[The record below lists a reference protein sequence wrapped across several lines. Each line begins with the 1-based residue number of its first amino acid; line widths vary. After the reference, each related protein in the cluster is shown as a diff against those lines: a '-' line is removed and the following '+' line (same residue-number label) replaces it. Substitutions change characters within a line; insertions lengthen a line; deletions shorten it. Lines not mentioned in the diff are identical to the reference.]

1 MKRAEWQAVY
11 TPRGDMLE
19 KRVRQTLM
27 QLEDKPTHARPKRMV
42 WLAAALVLVLAAA
55 VAVAAGLTRSAKYD
69 AKLLAHHALEEKYG
83 FTRDMDS
90 FFRCTVEEKAGE
102 TVVTYSADEDVG
114 DFAWKLGDYIVTI
127 RDGKAEASWSNDG
140 EAVGGD
146 FSSDVW
152 DTALLARGIER
163 RKAGEE
169 WYEITGTAQAMD
181 EGLKTTEREDP
192 LKPEGLDG
200 ARLTDKSEPDTMKA
214 RDAVREKY
222 GLTEENL
229 ALFDAWERIEDGKK
243 QIVFVPNIPAEDDG
257 ILLEI
262 DDETT
267 ADQAFSSHSERMG
280 RYAAAFDGSGTI
292 QSVGWTHEGE
302 ELPDVTESTWGRA
315 SVYGAECLT
324 ELEKLLADLKAIRME
339 YPDDGW
345 TRTPAGDARLDER
358 MVAAG
363 FSATR
368 YNHVLP
374 ESGMLGE
381 QDALA
386 LARQALASDDG
397 VSAEWPNDPESV
409 TYAVCQKEEGKTVWN
424 VWFHSAE
431 GISVVTLD
439 AADGTILDVIVDTG
453 MAGNG

>member
-42 WLAAALVLVLAAA
+42 WLAAALILVLAAA

-69 AKLLAHHALEEKYG
+69 AKLLAHQALEEKYG
-83 FTRDMDS
+83 FTQDMDS
-90 FFRCTVEEKAGE
+90 FFTCSVEETDGQ
-102 TVVTYSADEDVG
+102 TVVTYRANVDIG

-152 DTALLARGIER
+152 DTALLARGIAR

-169 WYEITGTAQAMD
+169 WYEITGETLETGESLSSA
-181 EGLKTTEREDP
+181 EKTT
-192 LKPEGLDG
+192 PEV
-200 ARLTDKSEPDTMKA
+200 S
-214 RDAVREKY
+214 
-222 GLTEENL
+222 
-229 ALFDAWERIEDGKK
+229 
-243 QIVFVPNIPAEDDG
+243 
-257 ILLEI
+257 
-262 DDETT
+262 
-267 ADQAFSSHSERMG
+267 
-280 RYAAAFDGSGTI
+280 
-292 QSVGWTHEGE
+292 
-302 ELPDVTESTWGRA
+302 
-315 SVYGAECLT
+315 
-324 ELEKLLADLKAIRME
+324 
-339 YPDDGW
+339 
-345 TRTPAGDARLDER
+345 
-358 MVAAG
+358 AAG
-363 FSATR
+363 ESA
-368 YNHVLP
+368 VQP
-374 ESGMLGE
+374 GEGMLAE
-381 QDALA
+381 QEALD
-386 LARQALASDDG
+386 LARQALEGDG
-397 VSAEWPNDPESV
+397 GISAEALNDPENEL
-409 TYAVCQKEEGKTVWN
+409 YAVCQKEEGKTVWN

>member
-1 MKRAEWQAVY
+1 MKKAEWRAVY

-42 WLAAALVLVLAAA
+42 WLAAALILVLAAA

-152 DTALLARGIER
+152 DTALLAQGITR

-169 WYEITGTAQAMD
+169 WYEITGETLETGESLSGA
-181 EGLKTTEREDP
+181 EKTTPDVSAAGESAVQPGEGMLAEREA
-192 LKPEGLDG
+192 LD
-200 ARLTDKSEPDTMKA
+200 
-214 RDAVREKY
+214 
-222 GLTEENL
+222 
-229 ALFDAWERIEDGKK
+229 
-243 QIVFVPNIPAEDDG
+243 
-257 ILLEI
+257 
-262 DDETT
+262 
-267 ADQAFSSHSERMG
+267 
-280 RYAAAFDGSGTI
+280 
-292 QSVGWTHEGE
+292 
-302 ELPDVTESTWGRA
+302 
-315 SVYGAECLT
+315 
-324 ELEKLLADLKAIRME
+324 
-339 YPDDGW
+339 
-345 TRTPAGDARLDER
+345 
-358 MVAAG
+358 
-363 FSATR
+363 
-368 YNHVLP
+368 
-374 ESGMLGE
+374 
-381 QDALA
+381 
-386 LARQALASDDG
+386 LARQALEGDG
-397 VSAEWPNDPESV
+397 GISAEALNDPENEL
-409 TYAVCQKEEGKTVWN
+409 YAVCQKEEGKTVWN

>member
-19 KRVRQTLM
+19 ERVRQTLM

-42 WLAAALVLVLAAA
+42 WLAAALILVLAAA

-152 DTALLARGIER
+152 DTALLAQGIAR

-169 WYEITGTAQAMD
+169 WYEITGETLETGESLSGA
-181 EGLKTTEREDP
+181 EKTT
-192 LKPEGLDG
+192 PEV
-200 ARLTDKSEPDTMKA
+200 S
-214 RDAVREKY
+214 
-222 GLTEENL
+222 
-229 ALFDAWERIEDGKK
+229 
-243 QIVFVPNIPAEDDG
+243 
-257 ILLEI
+257 
-262 DDETT
+262 
-267 ADQAFSSHSERMG
+267 
-280 RYAAAFDGSGTI
+280 
-292 QSVGWTHEGE
+292 
-302 ELPDVTESTWGRA
+302 
-315 SVYGAECLT
+315 
-324 ELEKLLADLKAIRME
+324 
-339 YPDDGW
+339 
-345 TRTPAGDARLDER
+345 
-358 MVAAG
+358 AAG
-363 FSATR
+363 ESA
-368 YNHVLP
+368 VQP
-374 ESGMLGE
+374 GEGMLAE
-381 QDALA
+381 QEALD
-386 LARQALASDDG
+386 LARQALEGDG
-397 VSAEWPNDPESV
+397 GISAEALNDPENEL
-409 TYAVCQKEEGKTVWN
+409 YAVCQKEEGKTVWN

-439 AADGTILDVIVDTG
+439 AADGTILDVIIDTG

>member
-1 MKRAEWQAVY
+1 MKKAEWRAVY
-11 TPRGDMLE
+11 APRGDMLE

-69 AKLLAHHALEEKYG
+69 AKLLAHQALEEKYG

-102 TVVTYSADEDVG
+102 TVVTYRANADIG
-114 DFAWKLGDYIVTI
+114 DFAWKLGDYTVAI

-152 DTALLARGIER
+152 DTALLAQGIAR

-169 WYEITGTAQAMD
+169 WYEITGETLETGESLSGA
-181 EGLKTTEREDP
+181 EKTT
-192 LKPEGLDG
+192 PEV
-200 ARLTDKSEPDTMKA
+200 S
-214 RDAVREKY
+214 
-222 GLTEENL
+222 
-229 ALFDAWERIEDGKK
+229 
-243 QIVFVPNIPAEDDG
+243 
-257 ILLEI
+257 
-262 DDETT
+262 
-267 ADQAFSSHSERMG
+267 
-280 RYAAAFDGSGTI
+280 
-292 QSVGWTHEGE
+292 
-302 ELPDVTESTWGRA
+302 
-315 SVYGAECLT
+315 
-324 ELEKLLADLKAIRME
+324 
-339 YPDDGW
+339 
-345 TRTPAGDARLDER
+345 
-358 MVAAG
+358 AAG
-363 FSATR
+363 ESA
-368 YNHVLP
+368 VQP
-374 ESGMLGE
+374 GEGMLAE
-381 QDALA
+381 QEALD
-386 LARQALASDDG
+386 LARQALEGDG
-397 VSAEWPNDPESV
+397 GISAEALNDPENEL
-409 TYAVCQKEEGKTVWN
+409 YAVCQKEEGKTVWN

>member
-1 MKRAEWQAVY
+1 MKRAEWRAVY

-69 AKLLAHHALEEKYG
+69 AKLLAHQALEEKYG

-152 DTALLARGIER
+152 DTALLARGIAR

-169 WYEITGTAQAMD
+169 WYEITGETLETGESLSGA
-181 EGLKTTEREDP
+181 EKTT
-192 LKPEGLDG
+192 PEV
-200 ARLTDKSEPDTMKA
+200 S
-214 RDAVREKY
+214 
-222 GLTEENL
+222 
-229 ALFDAWERIEDGKK
+229 
-243 QIVFVPNIPAEDDG
+243 
-257 ILLEI
+257 
-262 DDETT
+262 
-267 ADQAFSSHSERMG
+267 
-280 RYAAAFDGSGTI
+280 
-292 QSVGWTHEGE
+292 
-302 ELPDVTESTWGRA
+302 
-315 SVYGAECLT
+315 
-324 ELEKLLADLKAIRME
+324 
-339 YPDDGW
+339 
-345 TRTPAGDARLDER
+345 
-358 MVAAG
+358 AAG
-363 FSATR
+363 ESA
-368 YNHVLP
+368 VQP
-374 ESGMLGE
+374 GEGMLAE
-381 QDALA
+381 QEALD
-386 LARQALASDDG
+386 LARQALEGDG
-397 VSAEWPNDPESV
+397 GISTEALNDPENEL
-409 TYAVCQKEEGKTVWN
+409 YAVCQKEEGKTVWN

>member
-1 MKRAEWQAVY
+1 MKKAEWRAVY
-11 TPRGDMLE
+11 APRGDMLE

-69 AKLLAHHALEEKYG
+69 AKLLAHQALEEKYG

-140 EAVGGD
+140 EAVSGD

-169 WYEITGTAQAMD
+169 WYEITGETLETGESLSGA
-181 EGLKTTEREDP
+181 EKTT
-192 LKPEGLDG
+192 PEV
-200 ARLTDKSEPDTMKA
+200 S
-214 RDAVREKY
+214 
-222 GLTEENL
+222 
-229 ALFDAWERIEDGKK
+229 
-243 QIVFVPNIPAEDDG
+243 
-257 ILLEI
+257 
-262 DDETT
+262 
-267 ADQAFSSHSERMG
+267 
-280 RYAAAFDGSGTI
+280 
-292 QSVGWTHEGE
+292 
-302 ELPDVTESTWGRA
+302 
-315 SVYGAECLT
+315 
-324 ELEKLLADLKAIRME
+324 
-339 YPDDGW
+339 
-345 TRTPAGDARLDER
+345 
-358 MVAAG
+358 AAG
-363 FSATR
+363 ESA
-368 YNHVLP
+368 VQP
-374 ESGMLGE
+374 GEGMLAE
-381 QDALA
+381 QEALD
-386 LARQALASDDG
+386 LARQALEGDG
-397 VSAEWPNDPESV
+397 GTSAEALNDPENEL
-409 TYAVCQKEEGKTVWN
+409 YAVCQKEEGKTVWN

>member
-1 MKRAEWQAVY
+1 MKRAEWRAVY
-11 TPRGDMLE
+11 APRGDMLE

-42 WLAAALVLVLAAA
+42 WLAAALILVLAAA

-69 AKLLAHHALEEKYG
+69 AKLLAHQALEEKYG

-114 DFAWKLGDYIVTI
+114 DFAWKLGDYTVTI

-152 DTALLARGIER
+152 DTALLAQGIAR

-169 WYEITGTAQAMD
+169 WYEITGETLETGESLSGAK
-181 EGLKTTEREDP
+181 KTT
-192 LKPEGLDG
+192 PEV
-200 ARLTDKSEPDTMKA
+200 S
-214 RDAVREKY
+214 
-222 GLTEENL
+222 
-229 ALFDAWERIEDGKK
+229 
-243 QIVFVPNIPAEDDG
+243 
-257 ILLEI
+257 
-262 DDETT
+262 
-267 ADQAFSSHSERMG
+267 
-280 RYAAAFDGSGTI
+280 
-292 QSVGWTHEGE
+292 
-302 ELPDVTESTWGRA
+302 
-315 SVYGAECLT
+315 
-324 ELEKLLADLKAIRME
+324 
-339 YPDDGW
+339 
-345 TRTPAGDARLDER
+345 
-358 MVAAG
+358 AAG
-363 FSATR
+363 ESA
-368 YNHVLP
+368 VQP
-374 ESGMLGE
+374 GEGMLAE
-381 QDALA
+381 QEALD
-386 LARQALASDDG
+386 LARQALEGDG
-397 VSAEWPNDPESV
+397 GISAEALNDPENEL
-409 TYAVCQKEEGKTVWN
+409 YAVCQKEEGKTVWN

>member
-1 MKRAEWQAVY
+1 MKKAEWRAVY
-11 TPRGDMLE
+11 APRGDMLE

-42 WLAAALVLVLAAA
+42 WLAAALILVLAAA

-69 AKLLAHHALEEKYG
+69 AKLLAHQALEEKYG

-114 DFAWKLGDYIVTI
+114 DFAWKLGDYTVTI

-169 WYEITGTAQAMD
+169 WYEITGETLETGESLSGA
-181 EGLKTTEREDP
+181 EKTT
-192 LKPEGLDG
+192 PEV
-200 ARLTDKSEPDTMKA
+200 S
-214 RDAVREKY
+214 
-222 GLTEENL
+222 
-229 ALFDAWERIEDGKK
+229 
-243 QIVFVPNIPAEDDG
+243 
-257 ILLEI
+257 
-262 DDETT
+262 
-267 ADQAFSSHSERMG
+267 
-280 RYAAAFDGSGTI
+280 
-292 QSVGWTHEGE
+292 
-302 ELPDVTESTWGRA
+302 
-315 SVYGAECLT
+315 
-324 ELEKLLADLKAIRME
+324 
-339 YPDDGW
+339 
-345 TRTPAGDARLDER
+345 
-358 MVAAG
+358 AAG
-363 FSATR
+363 ESA
-368 YNHVLP
+368 VQP
-374 ESGMLGE
+374 GEGMLAE
-381 QDALA
+381 QEALD
-386 LARQALASDDG
+386 LARQALEGDG
-397 VSAEWPNDPESV
+397 GISAEALNDPENEL
-409 TYAVCQKEEGKTVWN
+409 YAVCQKEEGKTVWN

>member
-1 MKRAEWQAVY
+1 MKKAEWRAVY
-11 TPRGDMLE
+11 APRGDMLE

-42 WLAAALVLVLAAA
+42 WLAAALILVLAAA

-69 AKLLAHHALEEKYG
+69 AKLLAHQALEEKYS

-169 WYEITGTAQAMD
+169 WYEITGETLETGESLSGAEKTTPEVSAAGESAVQPD
-181 EGLKTTEREDP
+181 EGMLAEQEA
-192 LKPEGLDG
+192 LD
-200 ARLTDKSEPDTMKA
+200 
-214 RDAVREKY
+214 
-222 GLTEENL
+222 
-229 ALFDAWERIEDGKK
+229 
-243 QIVFVPNIPAEDDG
+243 
-257 ILLEI
+257 
-262 DDETT
+262 
-267 ADQAFSSHSERMG
+267 
-280 RYAAAFDGSGTI
+280 
-292 QSVGWTHEGE
+292 
-302 ELPDVTESTWGRA
+302 
-315 SVYGAECLT
+315 
-324 ELEKLLADLKAIRME
+324 
-339 YPDDGW
+339 
-345 TRTPAGDARLDER
+345 
-358 MVAAG
+358 
-363 FSATR
+363 
-368 YNHVLP
+368 
-374 ESGMLGE
+374 
-381 QDALA
+381 
-386 LARQALASDDG
+386 LARQALEGDG
-397 VSAEWPNDPESV
+397 GISAEALNDPENEL
-409 TYAVCQKEEGKTVWN
+409 YAVCQKEEGKTVWN

>member
-19 KRVRQTLM
+19 ERVRQTLM

-42 WLAAALVLVLAAA
+42 WLAAALILVLAAA

-69 AKLLAHHALEEKYG
+69 AKLLAHQALEEKYG

-90 FFRCTVEEKAGE
+90 FFTCSVEEADGQ
-102 TVVTYSADEDVG
+102 TVVTYRANADIG

-169 WYEITGTAQAMD
+169 WYEITGETLETGESLSGAK
-181 EGLKTTEREDP
+181 KTT
-192 LKPEGLDG
+192 PEV
-200 ARLTDKSEPDTMKA
+200 S
-214 RDAVREKY
+214 
-222 GLTEENL
+222 
-229 ALFDAWERIEDGKK
+229 
-243 QIVFVPNIPAEDDG
+243 
-257 ILLEI
+257 
-262 DDETT
+262 
-267 ADQAFSSHSERMG
+267 
-280 RYAAAFDGSGTI
+280 
-292 QSVGWTHEGE
+292 
-302 ELPDVTESTWGRA
+302 
-315 SVYGAECLT
+315 
-324 ELEKLLADLKAIRME
+324 
-339 YPDDGW
+339 
-345 TRTPAGDARLDER
+345 
-358 MVAAG
+358 AAG
-363 FSATR
+363 ESA
-368 YNHVLP
+368 VQP
-374 ESGMLGE
+374 GEGMLAE
-381 QDALA
+381 QEALD
-386 LARQALASDDG
+386 LARQALEGDG
-397 VSAEWPNDPESV
+397 GISAEALNDPENEL
-409 TYAVCQKEEGKTVWN
+409 YAVCQKEEGKTVWN

-439 AADGTILDVIVDTG
+439 AADGAILDVIVDTG

>member
-42 WLAAALVLVLAAA
+42 WLAAALVLMLAAA

-69 AKLLAHHALEEKYG
+69 AKLLAHQALEEKYG

-169 WYEITGTAQAMD
+169 WYEITGETLETGESLSGA
-181 EGLKTTEREDP
+181 EKTT
-192 LKPEGLDG
+192 PEVSAAGESAVQPGEGMLAEQEALDL
-200 ARLTDKSEPDTMKA
+200 ARLE
-214 RDAVREKY
+214 
-222 GLTEENL
+222 G
-229 ALFDAWERIEDGKK
+229 DG
-243 QIVFVPNIPAEDDG
+243 G
-257 ILLEI
+257 I
-262 DDETT
+262 
-267 ADQAFSSHSERMG
+267 
-280 RYAAAFDGSGTI
+280 
-292 QSVGWTHEGE
+292 
-302 ELPDVTESTWGRA
+302 
-315 SVYGAECLT
+315 
-324 ELEKLLADLKAIRME
+324 
-339 YPDDGW
+339 
-345 TRTPAGDARLDER
+345 
-358 MVAAG
+358 
-363 FSATR
+363 
-368 YNHVLP
+368 
-374 ESGMLGE
+374 
-381 QDALA
+381 
-386 LARQALASDDG
+386 
-397 VSAEWPNDPESV
+397 SAEALNDPENEL
-409 TYAVCQKEEGKTVWN
+409 YAVCQKEEGKTVWN

>member
-19 KRVRQTLM
+19 ERVRQTLM

-169 WYEITGTAQAMD
+169 WYEITEETLETGESLSGA
-181 EGLKTTEREDP
+181 EKTT
-192 LKPEGLDG
+192 PEV
-200 ARLTDKSEPDTMKA
+200 S
-214 RDAVREKY
+214 
-222 GLTEENL
+222 
-229 ALFDAWERIEDGKK
+229 
-243 QIVFVPNIPAEDDG
+243 
-257 ILLEI
+257 
-262 DDETT
+262 
-267 ADQAFSSHSERMG
+267 
-280 RYAAAFDGSGTI
+280 
-292 QSVGWTHEGE
+292 
-302 ELPDVTESTWGRA
+302 
-315 SVYGAECLT
+315 
-324 ELEKLLADLKAIRME
+324 
-339 YPDDGW
+339 
-345 TRTPAGDARLDER
+345 
-358 MVAAG
+358 AAG
-363 FSATR
+363 ESA
-368 YNHVLP
+368 VQP
-374 ESGMLGE
+374 GEGMLAE
-381 QDALA
+381 QEALD
-386 LARQALASDDG
+386 LARQALEGDG
-397 VSAEWPNDPESV
+397 GISAEALNDPENEL
-409 TYAVCQKEEGKTVWN
+409 YAVCQKEEGKTVWN

>member
-1 MKRAEWQAVY
+1 MKKVEWRAVY
-11 TPRGDMLE
+11 APRGDMLE

-83 FTRDMDS
+83 FTQDMDS
-90 FFRCTVEEKAGE
+90 FFTCSVEEADGQ
-102 TVVTYSADEDVG
+102 TVVTYRANADIG

-152 DTALLARGIER
+152 DTALLARGIAR

-169 WYEITGTAQAMD
+169 WYEITGETLETGESLSGA
-181 EGLKTTEREDP
+181 EKTT
-192 LKPEGLDG
+192 PEV
-200 ARLTDKSEPDTMKA
+200 S
-214 RDAVREKY
+214 
-222 GLTEENL
+222 
-229 ALFDAWERIEDGKK
+229 
-243 QIVFVPNIPAEDDG
+243 
-257 ILLEI
+257 
-262 DDETT
+262 
-267 ADQAFSSHSERMG
+267 
-280 RYAAAFDGSGTI
+280 
-292 QSVGWTHEGE
+292 
-302 ELPDVTESTWGRA
+302 
-315 SVYGAECLT
+315 
-324 ELEKLLADLKAIRME
+324 
-339 YPDDGW
+339 
-345 TRTPAGDARLDER
+345 
-358 MVAAG
+358 AAG
-363 FSATR
+363 ESA
-368 YNHVLP
+368 VQP
-374 ESGMLGE
+374 GEGMLAE
-381 QDALA
+381 QEALD
-386 LARQALASDDG
+386 LARQALEGDG
-397 VSAEWPNDPESV
+397 GISAEALNDPENEL
-409 TYAVCQKEEGKTVWN
+409 YAVCQKEEGKTVWN

>member
-1 MKRAEWQAVY
+1 MKKAEWQAVY

-90 FFRCTVEEKAGE
+90 FFTCSVEEADGQ
-102 TVVTYSADEDVG
+102 TVVTYRANADIG
-114 DFAWKLGDYIVTI
+114 DFAWKLGDYTVTI

-140 EAVGGD
+140 EAVSGD

-152 DTALLARGIER
+152 DTALLAQGIAR

-169 WYEITGTAQAMD
+169 WYEITGETLETGESLSGA
-181 EGLKTTEREDP
+181 EKTT
-192 LKPEGLDG
+192 PEV
-200 ARLTDKSEPDTMKA
+200 S
-214 RDAVREKY
+214 
-222 GLTEENL
+222 
-229 ALFDAWERIEDGKK
+229 
-243 QIVFVPNIPAEDDG
+243 
-257 ILLEI
+257 
-262 DDETT
+262 
-267 ADQAFSSHSERMG
+267 
-280 RYAAAFDGSGTI
+280 
-292 QSVGWTHEGE
+292 
-302 ELPDVTESTWGRA
+302 
-315 SVYGAECLT
+315 
-324 ELEKLLADLKAIRME
+324 
-339 YPDDGW
+339 
-345 TRTPAGDARLDER
+345 
-358 MVAAG
+358 AAG
-363 FSATR
+363 ESA
-368 YNHVLP
+368 VQP
-374 ESGMLGE
+374 GEGMLAE
-381 QDALA
+381 QEALD
-386 LARQALASDDG
+386 LARQALEGDG
-397 VSAEWPNDPESV
+397 GISAEALNNPENEL
-409 TYAVCQKEEGKTVWN
+409 YAVCQKEEGKTVWN

>member
-27 QLEDKPTHARPKRMV
+27 QLEDKPTHARPKRMA

-83 FTRDMDS
+83 FTQDMDS
-90 FFRCTVEEKAGE
+90 FFTCSVEEADGQ
-102 TVVTYSADEDVG
+102 TVVTYRANADIG

-127 RDGKAEASWSNDG
+127 RDGKAETSWSNDG

-169 WYEITGTAQAMD
+169 WYEITGETLETGESLSGA
-181 EGLKTTEREDP
+181 EKTT
-192 LKPEGLDG
+192 PEV
-200 ARLTDKSEPDTMKA
+200 S
-214 RDAVREKY
+214 
-222 GLTEENL
+222 
-229 ALFDAWERIEDGKK
+229 
-243 QIVFVPNIPAEDDG
+243 
-257 ILLEI
+257 
-262 DDETT
+262 
-267 ADQAFSSHSERMG
+267 
-280 RYAAAFDGSGTI
+280 
-292 QSVGWTHEGE
+292 
-302 ELPDVTESTWGRA
+302 
-315 SVYGAECLT
+315 
-324 ELEKLLADLKAIRME
+324 
-339 YPDDGW
+339 
-345 TRTPAGDARLDER
+345 
-358 MVAAG
+358 AAG
-363 FSATR
+363 ESA
-368 YNHVLP
+368 VQP
-374 ESGMLGE
+374 GEGMLAE
-381 QDALA
+381 QEALD
-386 LARQALASDDG
+386 LARQALEGDG
-397 VSAEWPNDPESV
+397 GISAEALNDPENEL
-409 TYAVCQKEEGKTVWN
+409 YAVCQKEEGKTVWN

>member
-1 MKRAEWQAVY
+1 MKRAEWRAVY

-69 AKLLAHHALEEKYG
+69 AKLLAHQALEEKYG

-114 DFAWKLGDYIVTI
+114 DFAWKLGDYTVTI

-152 DTALLARGIER
+152 DTALLARGIEL

-169 WYEITGTAQAMD
+169 WYEITGETLETGESLSGAEKTTPEVSAAGESAVQPD
-181 EGLKTTEREDP
+181 EGMLAEQEA
-192 LKPEGLDG
+192 LD
-200 ARLTDKSEPDTMKA
+200 
-214 RDAVREKY
+214 
-222 GLTEENL
+222 
-229 ALFDAWERIEDGKK
+229 
-243 QIVFVPNIPAEDDG
+243 
-257 ILLEI
+257 
-262 DDETT
+262 
-267 ADQAFSSHSERMG
+267 
-280 RYAAAFDGSGTI
+280 
-292 QSVGWTHEGE
+292 
-302 ELPDVTESTWGRA
+302 
-315 SVYGAECLT
+315 
-324 ELEKLLADLKAIRME
+324 
-339 YPDDGW
+339 
-345 TRTPAGDARLDER
+345 
-358 MVAAG
+358 
-363 FSATR
+363 
-368 YNHVLP
+368 
-374 ESGMLGE
+374 
-381 QDALA
+381 
-386 LARQALASDDG
+386 LARQALEGDG
-397 VSAEWPNDPESV
+397 GISAEALNDPESV

>member
-83 FTRDMDS
+83 FTQDMDS
-90 FFRCTVEEKAGE
+90 FFTCSVEEADGQ
-102 TVVTYSADEDVG
+102 TVVTYRADEDVG

-152 DTALLARGIER
+152 DTALLARGIAR

-169 WYEITGTAQAMD
+169 WYEITGETLETGESLSGA
-181 EGLKTTEREDP
+181 EKTT
-192 LKPEGLDG
+192 PEV
-200 ARLTDKSEPDTMKA
+200 S
-214 RDAVREKY
+214 
-222 GLTEENL
+222 
-229 ALFDAWERIEDGKK
+229 
-243 QIVFVPNIPAEDDG
+243 
-257 ILLEI
+257 
-262 DDETT
+262 
-267 ADQAFSSHSERMG
+267 
-280 RYAAAFDGSGTI
+280 
-292 QSVGWTHEGE
+292 
-302 ELPDVTESTWGRA
+302 
-315 SVYGAECLT
+315 
-324 ELEKLLADLKAIRME
+324 
-339 YPDDGW
+339 
-345 TRTPAGDARLDER
+345 
-358 MVAAG
+358 AAG
-363 FSATR
+363 ESA
-368 YNHVLP
+368 VQP
-374 ESGMLGE
+374 GEGMLAE
-381 QDALA
+381 QEALD
-386 LARQALASDDG
+386 LARQALEGDG
-397 VSAEWPNDPESV
+397 GISAEALNDPENEL
-409 TYAVCQKEEGKTVWN
+409 YAVCQKEEGKTVWN

>member
-11 TPRGDMLE
+11 TPRGDMLDE
-19 KRVRQTLM
+19 RVKRTLS
-27 QLEDKPTHARPKRMV
+27 QLEDQPTHARPKRMV

-90 FFRCTVEEKAGE
+90 FFTCSVEEADGQ
-102 TVVTYSADEDVG
+102 TVVTYRANADIG

-169 WYEITGTAQAMD
+169 WYEITGETLETGESLSGA
-181 EGLKTTEREDP
+181 EKTT
-192 LKPEGLDG
+192 PEV
-200 ARLTDKSEPDTMKA
+200 S
-214 RDAVREKY
+214 
-222 GLTEENL
+222 
-229 ALFDAWERIEDGKK
+229 
-243 QIVFVPNIPAEDDG
+243 
-257 ILLEI
+257 
-262 DDETT
+262 
-267 ADQAFSSHSERMG
+267 
-280 RYAAAFDGSGTI
+280 
-292 QSVGWTHEGE
+292 
-302 ELPDVTESTWGRA
+302 
-315 SVYGAECLT
+315 
-324 ELEKLLADLKAIRME
+324 
-339 YPDDGW
+339 
-345 TRTPAGDARLDER
+345 
-358 MVAAG
+358 AAG
-363 FSATR
+363 ESA
-368 YNHVLP
+368 VQP
-374 ESGMLGE
+374 GEGMLAE
-381 QDALA
+381 QEALD
-386 LARQALASDDG
+386 LARQALEGDG
-397 VSAEWPNDPESV
+397 GISAEALNDPENEL
-409 TYAVCQKEEGKTVWN
+409 YAVCQKEEGKTVWN

>member
-83 FTRDMDS
+83 FTQDMDS
-90 FFRCTVEEKAGE
+90 FFTCSVEEADGQ
-102 TVVTYSADEDVG
+102 TVVTYRANADIG

-152 DTALLARGIER
+152 DTALLARGIEL

-169 WYEITGTAQAMD
+169 WYEITGETLETGESLSGA
-181 EGLKTTEREDP
+181 EKTT
-192 LKPEGLDG
+192 PEV
-200 ARLTDKSEPDTMKA
+200 S
-214 RDAVREKY
+214 
-222 GLTEENL
+222 
-229 ALFDAWERIEDGKK
+229 
-243 QIVFVPNIPAEDDG
+243 
-257 ILLEI
+257 
-262 DDETT
+262 
-267 ADQAFSSHSERMG
+267 
-280 RYAAAFDGSGTI
+280 
-292 QSVGWTHEGE
+292 
-302 ELPDVTESTWGRA
+302 
-315 SVYGAECLT
+315 
-324 ELEKLLADLKAIRME
+324 
-339 YPDDGW
+339 
-345 TRTPAGDARLDER
+345 
-358 MVAAG
+358 AAG
-363 FSATR
+363 ESA
-368 YNHVLP
+368 VQP
-374 ESGMLGE
+374 GEGMLAE
-381 QDALA
+381 QEALD
-386 LARQALASDDG
+386 LARQALEGDG
-397 VSAEWPNDPESV
+397 GISAEALNDPENEL
-409 TYAVCQKEEGKTVWN
+409 YAVCQKEEGKTVWN

>member
-1 MKRAEWQAVY
+1 MKKAEWRAVY
-11 TPRGDMLE
+11 APRGDMLE

-69 AKLLAHHALEEKYG
+69 AKLLAHQALEEKYG

-114 DFAWKLGDYIVTI
+114 DFAWKLGDYIITI

-140 EAVGGD
+140 EAVSGD

-169 WYEITGTAQAMD
+169 WYEITGETLETGESLSGA
-181 EGLKTTEREDP
+181 EKTT
-192 LKPEGLDG
+192 PEVSTAGE
-200 ARLTDKSEPDTMKA
+200 S
-214 RDAVREKY
+214 AV
-222 GLTEENL
+222 
-229 ALFDAWERIEDGKK
+229 
-243 QIVFVPNIPAEDDG
+243 QP
-257 ILLEI
+257 
-262 DDETT
+262 
-267 ADQAFSSHSERMG
+267 
-280 RYAAAFDGSGTI
+280 
-292 QSVGWTHEGE
+292 GE
-302 ELPDVTESTWGRA
+302 
-315 SVYGAECLT
+315 
-324 ELEKLLADLKAIRME
+324 
-339 YPDDGW
+339 
-345 TRTPAGDARLDER
+345 
-358 MVAAG
+358 
-363 FSATR
+363 
-368 YNHVLP
+368 
-374 ESGMLGE
+374 GMLAE
-381 QDALA
+381 QEALD
-386 LARQALASDDG
+386 LARQALEGDG
-397 VSAEWPNDPESV
+397 GISAEALNDPENEL
-409 TYAVCQKEEGKTVWN
+409 YAVCQKEEGKTVWN

>member
-83 FTRDMDS
+83 FTQDMDS
-90 FFRCTVEEKAGE
+90 FFTCSVEEADGQ
-102 TVVTYSADEDVG
+102 TVVIYRANADIG

-169 WYEITGTAQAMD
+169 WYEITGETL
-181 EGLKTTEREDP
+181 ETGESLSGEEKTT
-192 LKPEGLDG
+192 PEV
-200 ARLTDKSEPDTMKA
+200 S
-214 RDAVREKY
+214 
-222 GLTEENL
+222 
-229 ALFDAWERIEDGKK
+229 
-243 QIVFVPNIPAEDDG
+243 
-257 ILLEI
+257 
-262 DDETT
+262 
-267 ADQAFSSHSERMG
+267 
-280 RYAAAFDGSGTI
+280 
-292 QSVGWTHEGE
+292 
-302 ELPDVTESTWGRA
+302 
-315 SVYGAECLT
+315 
-324 ELEKLLADLKAIRME
+324 
-339 YPDDGW
+339 
-345 TRTPAGDARLDER
+345 
-358 MVAAG
+358 AAG
-363 FSATR
+363 ESA
-368 YNHVLP
+368 VQP
-374 ESGMLGE
+374 GEGMLAE
-381 QDALA
+381 QEALD
-386 LARQALASDDG
+386 LARQALEGDG
-397 VSAEWPNDPESV
+397 GISAEALNDPENEL
-409 TYAVCQKEEGKTVWN
+409 YAVCQKEEGKTVWN

>member
-11 TPRGDMLE
+11 TPRGDMLDE
-19 KRVRQTLM
+19 RVKRTLS
-27 QLEDKPTHARPKRMV
+27 QLEGQPMRARPKRMV
-42 WLAAALVLVLAAA
+42 WLAAALILVLAAA

-140 EAVGGD
+140 EAVSGD

-169 WYEITGTAQAMD
+169 WNEITGETLETGESLSGA
-181 EGLKTTEREDP
+181 EKTT
-192 LKPEGLDG
+192 PEV
-200 ARLTDKSEPDTMKA
+200 S
-214 RDAVREKY
+214 
-222 GLTEENL
+222 
-229 ALFDAWERIEDGKK
+229 
-243 QIVFVPNIPAEDDG
+243 
-257 ILLEI
+257 
-262 DDETT
+262 
-267 ADQAFSSHSERMG
+267 
-280 RYAAAFDGSGTI
+280 
-292 QSVGWTHEGE
+292 
-302 ELPDVTESTWGRA
+302 
-315 SVYGAECLT
+315 
-324 ELEKLLADLKAIRME
+324 
-339 YPDDGW
+339 
-345 TRTPAGDARLDER
+345 
-358 MVAAG
+358 AAG
-363 FSATR
+363 ESA
-368 YNHVLP
+368 VQP
-374 ESGMLGE
+374 GEGMLAE
-381 QDALA
+381 QEALD
-386 LARQALASDDG
+386 LARQALEGDG
-397 VSAEWPNDPESV
+397 GISAEALNDPENEL
-409 TYAVCQKEEGKTVWN
+409 YAVCQKEEGKTVWN

>member
-69 AKLLAHHALEEKYG
+69 AKLLAHDALEEKYG

-127 RDGKAEASWSNDG
+127 RNGKAEASWSNDG

-169 WYEITGTAQAMD
+169 WYEITGETLETGESLSGA
-181 EGLKTTEREDP
+181 EKTT
-192 LKPEGLDG
+192 PEV
-200 ARLTDKSEPDTMKA
+200 S
-214 RDAVREKY
+214 
-222 GLTEENL
+222 
-229 ALFDAWERIEDGKK
+229 
-243 QIVFVPNIPAEDDG
+243 
-257 ILLEI
+257 
-262 DDETT
+262 
-267 ADQAFSSHSERMG
+267 
-280 RYAAAFDGSGTI
+280 
-292 QSVGWTHEGE
+292 
-302 ELPDVTESTWGRA
+302 
-315 SVYGAECLT
+315 
-324 ELEKLLADLKAIRME
+324 
-339 YPDDGW
+339 
-345 TRTPAGDARLDER
+345 
-358 MVAAG
+358 AAG
-363 FSATR
+363 ESA
-368 YNHVLP
+368 VQP
-374 ESGMLGE
+374 GEGMLAE
-381 QDALA
+381 QDALD
-386 LARQALASDDG
+386 LARQALEGDG
-397 VSAEWPNDPESV
+397 GISAEALNDPENEL
-409 TYAVCQKEEGKTVWN
+409 YAVCQKEEGKTVWN

>member
-1 MKRAEWQAVY
+1 MKRAEWRAVY
-11 TPRGDMLE
+11 APRGDMLE
-19 KRVRQTLM
+19 ERVRQTLM

-69 AKLLAHHALEEKYG
+69 AKLLAHQALEEKYG

-169 WYEITGTAQAMD
+169 WYEITGETLETGESLSGA
-181 EGLKTTEREDP
+181 EKTT
-192 LKPEGLDG
+192 PEV
-200 ARLTDKSEPDTMKA
+200 S
-214 RDAVREKY
+214 
-222 GLTEENL
+222 
-229 ALFDAWERIEDGKK
+229 
-243 QIVFVPNIPAEDDG
+243 
-257 ILLEI
+257 
-262 DDETT
+262 
-267 ADQAFSSHSERMG
+267 
-280 RYAAAFDGSGTI
+280 
-292 QSVGWTHEGE
+292 
-302 ELPDVTESTWGRA
+302 
-315 SVYGAECLT
+315 
-324 ELEKLLADLKAIRME
+324 
-339 YPDDGW
+339 
-345 TRTPAGDARLDER
+345 
-358 MVAAG
+358 AAG
-363 FSATR
+363 ESA
-368 YNHVLP
+368 VQP
-374 ESGMLGE
+374 GEGMLAE
-381 QDALA
+381 QEALD
-386 LARQALASDDG
+386 LARQALEGDG
-397 VSAEWPNDPESV
+397 GISAEALNDPENEL
-409 TYAVCQKEEGKTVWN
+409 YAVCQKEEGKTVWN

>member
-42 WLAAALVLVLAAA
+42 WLAAALILVLAAA

-69 AKLLAHHALEEKYG
+69 AKLLAHQALEEKYG
-83 FTRDMDS
+83 FTQDMDS
-90 FFRCTVEEKAGE
+90 FFTCSVEETDGQ
-102 TVVTYSADEDVG
+102 TVVTYRANVDIG

-152 DTALLARGIER
+152 DTALLAQGIAR

-169 WYEITGTAQAMD
+169 WYEITGETLETGESLSSA
-181 EGLKTTEREDP
+181 EKTT
-192 LKPEGLDG
+192 PEV
-200 ARLTDKSEPDTMKA
+200 S
-214 RDAVREKY
+214 
-222 GLTEENL
+222 
-229 ALFDAWERIEDGKK
+229 
-243 QIVFVPNIPAEDDG
+243 
-257 ILLEI
+257 
-262 DDETT
+262 
-267 ADQAFSSHSERMG
+267 
-280 RYAAAFDGSGTI
+280 
-292 QSVGWTHEGE
+292 
-302 ELPDVTESTWGRA
+302 
-315 SVYGAECLT
+315 
-324 ELEKLLADLKAIRME
+324 
-339 YPDDGW
+339 
-345 TRTPAGDARLDER
+345 
-358 MVAAG
+358 AAG
-363 FSATR
+363 ESA
-368 YNHVLP
+368 VQP
-374 ESGMLGE
+374 GEGMLAE
-381 QDALA
+381 QEALD
-386 LARQALASDDG
+386 LARQALEGDG
-397 VSAEWPNDPESV
+397 GISAEALNDPENEL
-409 TYAVCQKEEGKTVWN
+409 YAVCQKEEGKTVWN

>member
-90 FFRCTVEEKAGE
+90 FFTCSVEEADGQ
-102 TVVTYSADEDVG
+102 TVVTYRANADIG

-152 DTALLARGIER
+152 DTALLARGIAR

-169 WYEITGTAQAMD
+169 WYEITGETLETGESLSGA
-181 EGLKTTEREDP
+181 EKTT
-192 LKPEGLDG
+192 PEV
-200 ARLTDKSEPDTMKA
+200 S
-214 RDAVREKY
+214 
-222 GLTEENL
+222 
-229 ALFDAWERIEDGKK
+229 
-243 QIVFVPNIPAEDDG
+243 
-257 ILLEI
+257 
-262 DDETT
+262 
-267 ADQAFSSHSERMG
+267 
-280 RYAAAFDGSGTI
+280 
-292 QSVGWTHEGE
+292 
-302 ELPDVTESTWGRA
+302 
-315 SVYGAECLT
+315 
-324 ELEKLLADLKAIRME
+324 
-339 YPDDGW
+339 
-345 TRTPAGDARLDER
+345 
-358 MVAAG
+358 AAG
-363 FSATR
+363 ESA
-368 YNHVLP
+368 VQP
-374 ESGMLGE
+374 GEGMLAE
-381 QDALA
+381 QEALD
-386 LARQALASDDG
+386 LARQALEGDG
-397 VSAEWPNDPESV
+397 GISAEALNDPENEL
-409 TYAVCQKEEGKTVWN
+409 YAVCQKEEGKTVWN

>member
-1 MKRAEWQAVY
+1 MKRAEWRAVY
-11 TPRGDMLE
+11 APRGDMLE

-102 TVVTYSADEDVG
+102 TVVTYSVDEDVG

-152 DTALLARGIER
+152 DTALLARGIAR

-169 WYEITGTAQAMD
+169 WYEITGETLETGESLSGA
-181 EGLKTTEREDP
+181 EKTT
-192 LKPEGLDG
+192 PEV
-200 ARLTDKSEPDTMKA
+200 S
-214 RDAVREKY
+214 
-222 GLTEENL
+222 
-229 ALFDAWERIEDGKK
+229 
-243 QIVFVPNIPAEDDG
+243 
-257 ILLEI
+257 
-262 DDETT
+262 
-267 ADQAFSSHSERMG
+267 
-280 RYAAAFDGSGTI
+280 
-292 QSVGWTHEGE
+292 
-302 ELPDVTESTWGRA
+302 
-315 SVYGAECLT
+315 
-324 ELEKLLADLKAIRME
+324 
-339 YPDDGW
+339 
-345 TRTPAGDARLDER
+345 
-358 MVAAG
+358 AAG
-363 FSATR
+363 ESA
-368 YNHVLP
+368 VQP
-374 ESGMLGE
+374 GEGMLVE
-381 QDALA
+381 QEALD
-386 LARQALASDDG
+386 LARQALEGDG
-397 VSAEWPNDPESV
+397 GISAEALNDPENEL
-409 TYAVCQKEEGKTVWN
+409 YAVCQKEEGKTVWN